1 MKASLA
7 SQTHSSCA
15 LHCNT
20 EEATAGRRAA
30 RRAYMLHA
38 GWLVDATAYAGI
50 ATHVARRALLLSAR
64 THSHTFLL
72 TSK

>member
-20 EEATAGRRAA
+20 EEATDGRHAA

-50 ATHVARRALLLSAR
+50 ATHVARRALLSG